1 MLINKIKLP
10 DIIYILPKSTIFALG
25 IRELLG

>member
-10 DIIYILPKSTIFALG
+10 DIFYILPQNAIFALG